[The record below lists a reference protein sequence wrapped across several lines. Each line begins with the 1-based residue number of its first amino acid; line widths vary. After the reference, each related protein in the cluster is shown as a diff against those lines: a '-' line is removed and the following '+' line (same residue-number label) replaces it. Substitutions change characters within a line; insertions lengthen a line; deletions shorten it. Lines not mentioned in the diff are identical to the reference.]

1 MITSPKRI
9 FTRARLRDISCL
21 LVLAAAGIAVLGV
34 MDSSHAIAGSVGGPV
49 SPVAAV
55 TSTGT
60 AEDSSWRRIDVLA
73 PADPSPPP
81 CNDQL
86 ITILNDNFDT
96 VMPPALPG
104 WTAINAIDPDGILWQ
119 SSNTGLPSPPADSLP
134 NAAWVNDPPLVSDK
148 YLDSPTFYVFEAFW
162 AQLTFRHNFN
172 LEASDVD
179 PDLGFDG
186 AVLEISSFYINNGEF
201 TDITDPAVGGSF
213 ITGGY
218 NRTISSDQGS
228 PIAGRRAWS
237 GNSGGFIT
245 TTVSLPTLVIDG
257 VLRWRMA
264 SDNSGSGEGWRI
276 DNVTGSYC
284 HFEGLPTPTP
294 TATARPTPAPR
305 LRPTP
310 LPRPT
315 PAALPVNSSATSVGG
330 PPTPTPRPRRFTPYP
345 RPTPP

>member
-1 MITSPKRI
+1 MI
-9 FTRARLRDISCL
+9 TRARSRNISCL
-21 LVLAAAGIAVLGV
+21 LFGLTAGIGVLGV
-34 MDSSHAIAGSVGGPV
+34 THSSSVIAGGADASV
-49 SPVAAV
+49 SAVAAV
-55 TSTGT
+55 APGD
-60 AEDSSWRRIDVLA
+60 AEDNSSSRIDTLA
-73 PADPSPPP
+73 LVDPTPPP

-86 ITILNDNFDT
+86 ITVLGDNFDN

-104 WTAINAIDPDGILWQ
+104 WTANNGIDPDGILWQ
-119 SSNTGLPSPPADSLP
+119 SSSTGLPSPPADSLP
-134 NAAWVNDPPLVSDK
+134 NAAWVNDPPLPSDK
-148 YLDSPTFYVFEAFW
+148 YLDSPPFYVFEAWW

-218 NRTISSDQGS
+218 NRTISSDRGS

-245 TTVSLPTLVIDG
+245 TTVNLPTLVVDG
-257 VLRWRMA
+257 KLRWRMA
-264 SDNSGSGEGWRI
+264 SDNSGSGEGWRV
-276 DNVTGSYC
+276 DNITASYC
-284 HFEGLPTPTP
+284 HFTGLPSPTQTPT
-294 TATARPTPAPR
+294 PR

-310 LPRPT
+310 RPRPT
-315 PAALPVNSSATSVGG
+315 RSVSPQPGNYAPEGSFDG
-330 PPTPTPRPRRFTPYP
+330 PPPPTPRPRRFTPFP
-345 RPTPP
+345 RPTP

>member
-1 MITSPKRI
+1 LVKTLLSMI
-9 FTRARLRDISCL
+9 TRARLRNISCL
-21 LVLAAAGIAVLGV
+21 LLLVTAGIAVLGV
-34 MDSSHAIAGSVGGPV
+34 MDFSHAIAGDAGGSV
-49 SPVAAV
+49 SALAAV
-55 TSTGT
+55 ASADAT
-60 AEDSSWRRIDVLA
+60 EDSSSGRIDILA
-73 PADPSPPP
+73 PVEPNPPP

-86 ITILNDNFDT
+86 IPILGDNFDN

-104 WTAINAIDPDGILWQ
+104 WTTFNGIDPDGILWQ

-134 NAAWVNDPPLVSDK
+134 NAAWVNDPPLLSDK
-148 YLDSPTFYVFEAFW
+148 YLDSPTFYVFEAYW

-186 AVLEISSFYINNGEF
+186 AVLEISSFYINDGEF

-218 NRTISSDQGS
+218 NRTIGSDRGS

-245 TTVSLPTLVIDG
+245 TTVSLPTLVVDG

-264 SDNSGSGEGWRI
+264 SDNGGSGEGWRV
-276 DNVTGSYC
+276 DNITASYC
-284 HFEGLPTPTP
+284 HFTGLPSPTPPPTP
-294 TATARPTPAPR
+294 TATPTPR
-305 LRPTP
+305 VTLR
-310 LPRPT
+310 PRPT
-315 PAALPVNSSATSVGG
+315 AH
-330 PPTPTPRPRRFTPYP
+330 PRPS
-345 RPTPP
+345 PP